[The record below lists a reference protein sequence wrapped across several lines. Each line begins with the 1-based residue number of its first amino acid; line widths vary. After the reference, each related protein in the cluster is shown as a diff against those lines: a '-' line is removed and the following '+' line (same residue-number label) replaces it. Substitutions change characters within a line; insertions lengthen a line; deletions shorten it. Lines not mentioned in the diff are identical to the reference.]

1 LMRRENFMPSDIL
14 DILVIDDDRG
24 DRAFCRRTLK
34 SAFGDRLR
42 YAEADSGEN
51 GLEAIDAHIPDCVL
65 LDHVMPG
72 IDGLEVLRRMRIK
85 HPFVPTI
92 IINGNDN
99 DVMAVKSMQE
109 GAQDYIA
116 KSTITPAQFQ
126 RIIPMAIQQCVLQ
139 KRTQDQ
145 RVSLEIFTRA
155 LAHDLK
161 EPVRTM
167 RSFLD
172 RITDWRNLSE
182 KSQKSF
188 HYVSR
193 AADRMNALIDAV
205 YLYTRLDGADEMER
219 ISCGIADV
227 LDEVRENL
235 TRLIEERR
243 ATLTYGALPRVHA
256 NRVQMIQLFQNLIGN
271 AIRHCARPVTI
282 RVDFEDDKD
291 GWRLAVRDDGS
302 GIGVDDLA
310 KIFDPFKRLSQ
321 RKGDEPGFGLGLAIN
336 RKIVE
341 SYGGKIWC
349 ESTPGEGACFMFT
362 LPKETAGAGEVRP
375 VVSPDAPA
383 GRARAPARVLLVDD
397 NECDIELN
405 RFMLTE
411 EGGLHC
417 DVLTA
422 CDGREA
428 LAAMQRAAGEHK
440 PIDLVLLDINMPV
453 MSGFE
458 LLAHLSKEERQQY
471 PLIVMCSTS
480 SSDIDKRMAASFGVT
495 GYMTKPARFSKLKT
509 IIEKSEI
516 LRLSHD
522 DGDYILLRAA

>member
-1 LMRRENFMPSDIL
+1 MPSDIL
-14 DILVIDDDRG
+14 DILVIDDDKG

-51 GLEAIDAHIPDCVL
+51 GLDEIDAHIPDCVL
-65 LDHVMPG
+65 LDHIMPG

-85 HPFVPTI
+85 HPFVPAI

-99 DVMAVKSMQE
+99 DVMAVRSMQE

-116 KSTITPAQFQ
+116 KSTITPAQLQ
-126 RIIPMAIQQCVLQ
+126 RIIPMAIQQCILQ
-139 KRTQDQ
+139 KRTQEQ
-145 RVSLEIFTRA
+145 RISLEIFTRA

-172 RITDWRNLSE
+172 RISDWRNLSE

-188 HYVSR
+188 QYVSK

-205 YLYTRLDGADEMER
+205 YLYTRLDGADEMEKT
-219 ISCGIADV
+219 SCGIVDV

-243 ATLTYGALPRVHA
+243 ATLTYGALPRVDA
-256 NRVQMIQLFQNLIGN
+256 NRVQMIQLFQNLIAN
-271 AIRHCARPVTI
+271 AIRHCDRPVTI

-291 GWRLAVRDDGS
+291 GWRLAVRDDGP
-302 GIGVDDLA
+302 GITGGDLA

-321 RKGDEPGFGLGLAIN
+321 RKGDEPGLGLGLAIN

-341 SYGGKIWC
+341 SHGGKIWC
-349 ESTPGEGACFMFT
+349 ESTLGEGACFLFT
-362 LPKETAGAGEVRP
+362 LPKETAVGAAETLDSIPAG
-375 VVSPDAPA
+375 SLNTAA

-405 RFMLTE
+405 RFMLID
-411 EGGLHC
+411 EGGLYC

-428 LAAMQRAAGEHK
+428 LAALQLAAVEDK
-440 PIDLVLLDINMPV
+440 PIDLLLLDINMPV

-458 LLAHLSKEERQQY
+458 LLAHMSKQKRQLY
-471 PLIVMCSTS
+471 PMIVMCSTS
-480 SSDIDKRMAASFGVT
+480 GSDIDKRKAASFGVT
-495 GYMTKPARFSKLKT
+495 GYMTKPARFSALEH
-509 IIEKSEI
+509 IINESKM
-516 LRLSHD
+516 LRLSQ
-522 DGDYILLRAA
+522 DGDDYVLLRAA